1 MASIRDKTLSFPNVD
16 PVTGVRFS
24 PIAHLFKMELQRAKG
39 TRDFLPEEKIKR
51 QYVVDTLR
59 KVFENYGFV
68 PLETP
73 ILERYETLS
82 AKFAAGEESDAL
94 KETFK
99 LKDQGGRQLGL
110 RFDLTVPLSRVIAM
124 NPQLKM
130 PFKRYQI
137 GMAFRDGPIEKGR
150 IREFWQCDTDIIGV
164 KSMKADAEILN
175 LVKDAFNALK
185 LKVKIKVNNR
195 KLLNSILDYLDIKN
209 KDSVI
214 ITLDKLSKIGVQ
226 SVKKELKDKKL
237 KDEIINELIK
247 LISIKGSN
255 KEKFEKLEFLKD
267 KEGLEELKELNK
279 YFKNFEFDVS
289 LARGLSYYTGTV
301 FEVVLDDKSLGC
313 SIAGGGR
320 YDKMIGGFIGKG
332 EYPAV
337 GIAFGLEPISNAIKF
352 KEIKSLSKLFVIP
365 IGAYK
370 ESLKI
375 VQELRDN
382 GINAEIDLMDRGISK
397 NLDYADK
404 LGIPYVLFIGE
415 DEIKKKKFK
424 LKDMKTGREE
434 FLDLKEL
441 VKLLK

>member
-1 MASIRDKTLSFPNVD
+1 
-16 PVTGVRFS
+16 
-24 PIAHLFKMELQRAKG
+24 MELQRAKG

-51 QYVVDTLR
+51 QYIVDTLR
-59 KVFENYGFV
+59 KVFENYGFN

-73 ILERYETLS
+73 ILERYENLS

-110 RFDLTVPLSRVIAM
+110 RFDLTVPMCRFIAM

-137 GMAFRDGPIEKGR
+137 GRAFRDGPIKTGR
-150 IREFWQCDTDIIGV
+150 VREFWQCDVDIVGV

-175 LVKDAFNALK
+175 LVKDAFKALK
-185 LKVKIKVNNR
+185 LKVKMKVNNR
-195 KLLNSILDYLDIKN
+195 KLLNSILDSLKIKN

-214 ITLDKLSKIGVQ
+214 VTIDKLYKIGIDG
-226 SVKKELKDKKL
+226 VKKELKNKKV
-237 KDEIINELIK
+237 KNIKELMKI
-247 LISIKGSN
+247 ISITGSN
-255 KEKFEKLEFLKD
+255 KEKFESLEFLKD
-267 KEGLEELKELNK
+267 KEGLDELKELSK
-279 YFKNFEFDVS
+279 YFKNFEFDIS

-301 FEVVLDDKSLGC
+301 FEIVLDDKLLGC

-320 YDKMIGGFIGKG
+320 YDKMIGGFIGKN

-337 GIAFGLEPISNAIKF
+337 GIAFGLEPISNVIKF

-365 IGAYK
+365 IGTYK

-375 VQELRDN
+375 VQELRKN
-382 GINAEIDLMDRGISK
+382 INVEIDLMDRNISK
-397 NLDYADK
+397 NLNYANK
-404 LGIPYVLFIGE
+404 LGIPYVLFVGS
-415 DEIKKKKFK
+415 DEIKKGKYK
-424 LKDMKTGREE
+424 LKDMESGKEE
-434 FLDLKEL
+434 FLDLKGL
-441 VKLLK
+441 VKRLTTLEK